1 MVLENQVAIVTGG
14 GQGIGKAI
22 AVRCASE
29 GANIA
34 VFDVNAD
41 EFERLD
47 VLVNNAGIEKRAEFL
62 EITPEDWQ
70 RQLDVNLSGTF
81 YCTQAAAREMSKR
94 GYGRIVNVSQFPQNA
109 TAAHRTD
116 GFRPK
121 EKARLSSS
129 GRHFPKTK
137 KQTSTRGAAYE
148 SILEIW
154 TRSLRRRWSSRS
166 RSCSARVR
174 GWGRLCRKARG
185 SFKHLR
191 DRRSV
196 PTVQG
201 DDLSPHSL
209 AEEPVRD
216 DQRLGASVAGTP
228 RPWRHSGGLS
238 ATEPH
243 LGAGREAG
251 ETAWEGSAP
260 LQRAAQGQEQGPRSW
275 S

>member
-129 GRHFPKTK
+129 GRHFPKT
-137 KQTSTRGAAYE
+137 
-148 SILEIW
+148 
-154 TRSLRRRWSSRS
+154 
-166 RSCSARVR
+166 
-174 GWGRLCRKARG
+174 
-185 SFKHLR
+185 
-191 DRRSV
+191 
-196 PTVQG
+196 
-201 DDLSPHSL
+201 
-209 AEEPVRD
+209 
-216 DQRLGASVAGTP
+216 
-228 RPWRHSGGLS
+228 
-238 ATEPH
+238 
-243 LGAGREAG
+243 
-251 ETAWEGSAP
+251 
-260 LQRAAQGQEQGPRSW
+260 
-275 S
+275 